1 MLYYPGAKQERS
13 RSKTD
18 KPMISVNNWELHMAT
33 WRMHIEKGI
42 RVKTYWP
49 KERNTSKLTKY
60 QLNKLRKNV

>member
-1 MLYYPGAKQERS
+1 
-13 RSKTD
+13 
-18 KPMISVNNWELHMAT
+18 MISVNNWELHMST

-49 KERNTSKLTKY
+49 KERNTSKLSNY